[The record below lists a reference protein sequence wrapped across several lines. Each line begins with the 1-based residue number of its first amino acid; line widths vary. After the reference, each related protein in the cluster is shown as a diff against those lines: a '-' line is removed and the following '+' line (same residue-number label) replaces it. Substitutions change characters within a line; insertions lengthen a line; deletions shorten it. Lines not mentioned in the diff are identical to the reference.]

1 MKQQQRALRTGAVL
15 ILIAVVLRVAAGCGI
30 EPLKSF
36 FGDPEVAALMIT
48 METGRLVSLPQIMQQ
63 AITPTDAEQTQPLPA
78 ALCFSEK
85 DAAALKFHNYSGLRV
100 DMPTLLCQ
108 SLSWNLQQPEPSVLI
123 LHTHTTESYT
133 KNGQN
138 YKETAQYRTLNTDYN
153 MVQVGE
159 QLAQQLQEMG
169 IGVIHDTTI
178 HDYPSYTGSYSHSR
192 EAVQDYLKKY
202 PSLKL
207 VLDLHRDAAEYDNG
221 SQMETAAVA
230 DGVDSAQ
237 LMLVVGTDGSGR
249 SHPNWKENL
258 ALAAKLQVTLEKRWP
273 GIVRPICLRAERF
286 NQDLMPGALLVEV
299 GAAGNTLEEALVAV
313 DCLAWGIGQLA
324 FGSS

>member
-1 MKQQQRALRTGAVL
+1 MKYQQRALRTGAVL

-63 AITPTDAEQTQPLPA
+63 ATTPTDAEQTQPLPA

-138 YKETAQYRTLNTDYN
+138 YKETAQYRTLNTD
-153 MVQVGE
+153 
-159 QLAQQLQEMG
+159 
-169 IGVIHDTTI
+169 
-178 HDYPSYTGSYSHSR
+178 
-192 EAVQDYLKKY
+192 
-202 PSLKL
+202 
-207 VLDLHRDAAEYDNG
+207 
-221 SQMETAAVA
+221 
-230 DGVDSAQ
+230 
-237 LMLVVGTDGSGR
+237 
-249 SHPNWKENL
+249 
-258 ALAAKLQVTLEKRWP
+258 
-273 GIVRPICLRAERF
+273 
-286 NQDLMPGALLVEV
+286 
-299 GAAGNTLEEALVAV
+299 
-313 DCLAWGIGQLA
+313 
-324 FGSS
+324 